1 MTPFIQRLA
10 LALSLCVLASAGHTA
25 AKKSHIQFA
34 DNLGSAV
41 LYTPRWGSAK
51 KAVIVVHEW
60 WGLNDYAR
68 NRARQLADEG
78 YAAIAVDMYGHGK
91 VAEHPKDA
99 TAFMNAALAEP
110 EKMNARFNAAK
121 AEVMALKGI
130 EQVFAIGYCF
140 GGAIVL
146 NQARMGNDL
155 TGVASFHGALG
166 TESPAQNGAVKAR
179 VLVATGGADPMVPPE
194 QVGALVTEMSK
205 AGVDLTLMS
214 FPGVLHSF
222 TNPEATAKGK
232 ATGLPVA
239 YDKNADEQSWAALMR
254 FLQGM

>member
-1 MTPFIQRLA
+1 MTSLIKNLTLA
-10 LALSLCVLASAGHTA
+10 VSLFAIAFTCHAA
-25 AKKSHIQFA
+25 AKETQIQFA
-34 DNLGSAV
+34 DDLGSAV
-41 LYTPRWGSAK
+41 LYTPRWSSPK
-51 KAVIVVHEW
+51 TAVIVVHEW

-68 NRARQLADEG
+68 SRAKQLADEG

-110 EKMNARFNAAK
+110 DKMNARFNAAK
-121 AEVMALKGI
+121 AELHALKGV

-140 GGAIVL
+140 GGAVVL

-155 TGVASFHGALG
+155 AGVASFHGALA
-166 TESPAQNGAVKAR
+166 TETPAKKGEVKAR

-194 QVGALVTEMSK
+194 QVGALVTEMGQAS
-205 AGVDLTLMS
+205 VDLTLMS

-254 FLQGM
+254 FLELE